1 MAQMK
6 YIDGMG
12 PCALTFFDGDHPPI
26 LPLDC
31 ACGSYRFNAEY
42 HKKKLIQY

>member
-1 MAQMK
+1 MK

-26 LPLDC
+26 LLWTAPAEATD
-31 ACGSYRFNAEY
+31 SMQEY
-42 HKKKLIQY
+42 HKKKLMQY